1 MSAFET
7 QLPSELE
14 KLMRENRV
22 PHAVALEGGDQEAL
36 NKASM
41 RLSMWAVC
49 KSAADKPCLQC
60 KACQKMKS
68 GNHPDVYTARTE
80 GKKNAVK
87 ISEIRAIC
95 ADSVYKPN
103 ESDCKVYIIPSADK
117 MEAAPQNAFLKLM
130 EEPPQ
135 PMLFILLCENSAG
148 LLQTIRS
155 RCSVFKIDGSGS
167 DSETQAL
174 ACEIAQALCKSK
186 EIQLVYA
193 CAALDERQ
201 KALKALD
208 ALSEIVRAATVY
220 SITGRADGENNL
232 VRELSINI
240 KKRGLVRIQSVIA
253 ESKEYINRNVGL
265 TLVSA
270 ALSVNL
276 KYSKYL

>member
-1 MSAFET
+1 MSAFEIL
-7 QLPSELE
+7 LPPELE

-22 PHAVALEGGDQEAL
+22 PHAVAFEGSDQEAL
-36 NKASM
+36 NKAAM
-41 RLSMWAVC
+41 RISMWAVC
-49 KSAADKPCLQC
+49 KSASDKPCLQC
-60 KACQKMKS
+60 AACQKMKS
-68 GNHPDVYTARTE
+68 GNHPDVYTAKTE

-95 ADSVYKPN
+95 ADSVFKPN

-135 PMLFILLCENSAG
+135 SMLFVLLCENSAG

-155 RCSVFKIDGSGS
+155 RCSVFKIGGYGVEAEAQTLANDI
-167 DSETQAL
+167 AL
-174 ACEIAQALCKSK
+174 ALCRPK
-186 EIQLVYA
+186 EIRLVYA

-208 ALSEIVRAATVY
+208 ALSEIVRAAAVY
-220 SITGRADGENNL
+220 GITGTTDGGNDL
-232 VRELSINI
+232 ARELSLNI
-240 KKRGLVRIQSVIA
+240 KKRGLVRIQSVIS
-253 ESKEYINRNVGL
+253 ESKDYINRNVGL